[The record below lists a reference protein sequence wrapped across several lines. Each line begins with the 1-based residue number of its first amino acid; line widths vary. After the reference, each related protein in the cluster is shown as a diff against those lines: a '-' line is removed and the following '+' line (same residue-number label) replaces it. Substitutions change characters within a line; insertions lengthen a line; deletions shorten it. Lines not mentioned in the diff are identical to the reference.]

1 MSFQA
6 LRIFIAEEFALDIP
20 ADRLTPD
27 LDLIETGIVD
37 SLGVLKLIAFLEGE
51 YDLTITPD
59 ELDADLYRSIGQ
71 IEALV
76 ASKRDAAA
84 AA

>member
-1 MSFQA
+1 MSFQS
-6 LRIFIAEEFALDIP
+6 LRSFIAEEFALDIP
-20 ADRLTPD
+20 ADRLTPE

-71 IEALV
+71 IEELI
-76 ASKRDAAA
+76 ASKTAAA
-84 AA
+84 A